1 MSHLMNIVIMN
12 NQTNIDERCIQC
24 FIRTY
29 QRLGEKFNCSPNQM
43 LLFNTRAKE
52 VFLKHK
58 TDNSPVI
65 QRELNQIFC
74 QIIDNFDP
82 FSEEKG
88 LNNSVALKLYEQWKP
103 KVLSAKD
110 PFDLALRLAVAGNI
124 MDYGANNNF
133 NISETINQVLNAS
146 FAIDDAL
153 VLKNRI
159 SNAKNILYLGDNAGE
174 VVFDRLFIE
183 TWMHHEVTYV
193 VKGGPIINDVTLKDA
208 DEVEMGF
215 VADVISNGYNA
226 PSTVLSKS
234 SKQFLE
240 LYRNAD
246 LIISKGQGN
255 FEGLMNEHDPRI
267 FFLLMAKCDV
277 IAEILG
283 VKKGSFIVYNQ
294 K

>member
-1 MSHLMNIVIMN
+1 MIHLMNTAIIN

-29 QRLGEKFNCSPNQM
+29 QRLGEKFNCSPSQM

-52 VFLKHK
+52 IFLKHK

-82 FSEEKG
+82 FAEEKR

-159 SNAKNILYLGDNAGE
+159 SNAKNILYLGDNVGE

-183 TWMHHEVTYV
+183 TLMHHDVTYV

-226 PSTVLSKS
+226 PSTVLSES

>member
-1 MSHLMNIVIMN
+1 MNQHMN
-12 NQTNIDERCIQC
+12 TAPINTQQKIDERCIQC
-24 FIRTY
+24 FTNTY
-29 QRLGEKFNCSPNQM
+29 KRLGEKFNCSPNQM
-43 LLFNTRAKE
+43 LLFNTKAKE
-52 VFLKHK
+52 VFQKYRAES
-58 TDNSPVI
+58 SPVV
-65 QRELNQIFC
+65 QRELNQLFC
-74 QIIDNFDP
+74 QIIDHFDP
-82 FSEEKG
+82 FFNEKE
-88 LNNSVALKLYEQWKP
+88 LNNRIALKLYEEWKP
-103 KVLSAKD
+103 KVLSSEK
-110 PFDLALRLAVAGNI
+110 PFDMALRLAVAGNI

-133 NISETINQVLNAS
+133 NISDTIAQVMNAT
-146 FAIDDAL
+146 FAIDNSEL
-153 VLKNRI
+153 LKKRI
-159 SNAKNILYLGDNAGE
+159 AKAKTILYLGDNAGE
-174 VVFDRLFIE
+174 IVFDRLLIE
-183 TWMHHEVTYV
+183 TWMHPEVTFV
-193 VKGGPIINDVTLKDA
+193 VKGSPIINDATLNDA
-208 DEVEMGF
+208 KTTNMES

-240 LYRNAD
+240 HYRNAD